1 MNALEIIAQDLFDKV
16 RSRFTNLQMGD
27 ESGAVTL
34 DPKEARMFDFDF
46 ILEGNNLGRVSISI
60 NNIGS
65 LKVFYSQGIVEGI
78 DHVSAGLW
86 YDFLKEMRGF
96 AKRRLL
102 RFDARDISKDF
113 LDQNDFQFLAQN
125 GSPQENAM
133 QESNYYGSSMSSYR
147 KLENTKLILRHSKAV
162 DENVV
167 GGRSRHVKAIFIE
180 NEAGERFKYP
190 FIHLAGAKAMQ
201 RHVSNGGNP
210 FDQAGQAITTM
221 SEHIIKLGSFK
232 RHVGNAQNLTTEAV
246 GILDRASSKL
256 SQLRSTMEAI
266 SKQKN
271 YEAWRENLETTPL
284 SQIEEL
290 DETTLADFKSKF
302 TVSSFKDDLAQY
314 FPLLNSIMH
323 ETSVVDLE
331 DVVSEDSKKCC
342 CDEKGEEECPVHGEQ
357 KAVKE
362 NTVDEGSA
370 HGYNVVKWYEKHDG
384 DQIKLC
390 RWLKK
395 EAGLPKDA
403 DVYFDDADLVYGDK
417 TIVPDALINPK
428 LKFNDLLTAV
438 VHASGSGQA
447 KQDMGGYYREGT
459 IEAFE
464 SWTDELDPFSPAKLV
479 RESGDQTPEEK
490 HETMKYIV
498 GLNKAIKAG
507 EVQPTPEL
515 EQEFETTLGY
525 LGLPF
530 DQISKAW
537 ERVTG
542 QSKDSGIDPKF
553 KRSAPPMNIDG
564 DEGDDD
570 SDADLDKYKNMAKGG
585 SIGMDKTDFGS
596 GLDEE
601 SQADGQLPIKEIAEV
616 VKSMFDPIAGAFPR
630 GETGVKTHIA
640 VKYGESAGDLAEQL
654 CQYLIQK
661 HSDNK
666 QMEAIRRLS
675 GLPPLTEAEK
685 KKWVQDAVKGIKKGA
700 LSKQEGKKKGEKFSK
715 SELKSL
721 KKSGT
726 PLEKKRANFAL
737 NIQKKK

>member
-27 ESGAVTL
+27 QSGAVTL

-201 RHVSNGGNP
+201 RHVANGGTP
-210 FDQAGQAITTM
+210 FDQAGQTITTM

-232 RHVGNAQNLTTEAV
+232 RHVGNNQNLTTEAV

-256 SQLRSTMEAI
+256 TQLRNTMEAI
-266 SKQKN
+266 GKQKN
-271 YEAWRENLETTPL
+271 YEAWMESLDSSPL
-284 SQIEEL
+284 VQVTEL

-302 TVSSFKDDLAQY
+302 TISSFKDDLAQY
-314 FPLLNSIMH
+314 FPLLNGIMH
-323 ETSVVDLE
+323 ETSVVELE
-331 DVVSEDSKKCC
+331 DLVGEAKETCT
-342 CDEKGEEECPVHGEQ
+342 CDMEGGQDECPVHGEGNEE
-357 KAVKE
+357 A
-362 NTVDEGSA
+362 
-370 HGYNVVKWYEKHDG
+370 
-384 DQIKLC
+384 
-390 RWLKK
+390 KK
-395 EAGLPKDA
+395 EGA
-403 DVYFDDADLVYGDK
+403 F
-417 TIVPDALINPK
+417 
-428 LKFNDLLTAV
+428 
-438 VHASGSGQA
+438 
-447 KQDMGGYYREGT
+447 
-459 IEAFE
+459 EAFE

-498 GLNKAIKAG
+498 DLNKAIKAG

-515 EQEFETTLGY
+515 EKEFENTLGY

-530 DQISKAW
+530 DQITKAW

-542 QSKDSGIDPKF
+542 QSKDTGLDPKY
-553 KRSAPPMNIDG
+553 KKPAPPMDMG
-564 DEGDDD
+564 SEEGEDEVDPDV
-570 SDADLDKYKNMAKGG
+570 AKYKSMAKSGRVG
-585 SIGMDKTDFGS
+585 QDQTGFGA

-601 SQADGQLPIKEIAEV
+601 SEAGPLPIKEIAEV

-630 GETGVKTHIA
+630 GETGVATHIG
-640 VKYGESAGDLAEQL
+640 VKYGDSAGELAEKL
-654 CQYLIQK
+654 CNYLIQK

-675 GLPPLTEAEK
+675 GLT
-685 KKWVQDAVKGIKKGA
+685 
-700 LSKQEGKKKGEKFSK
+700 S
-715 SELKSL
+715 
-721 KKSGT
+721 
-726 PLEKKRANFAL
+726 
-737 NIQKKK
+737 

>member
-27 ESGAVTL
+27 ETGGVTL

-78 DHVSAGLW
+78 DHVSAGQW
-86 YDFLKEMRGF
+86 YDFLKEMRAF

-201 RHVSNGGNP
+201 RHVANGGNP

-246 GILDRASSKL
+246 GILDRASDKL
-256 SQLRSTMEAI
+256 SQLRYTMEAI

-271 YEAWRENLETTPL
+271 YEAWLESLEATPI

-323 ETSVVDLE
+323 ENGELDLADAVTE
-331 DVVSEDSKKCC
+331 DPDDDTV
-342 CDEKGEEECPVHGEQ
+342 EETTKPQ
-357 KAVKE
+357 
-362 NTVDEGSA
+362 
-370 HGYNVVKWYEKHDG
+370 
-384 DQIKLC
+384 
-390 RWLKK
+390 
-395 EAGLPKDA
+395 DA
-403 DVYFDDADLVYGDK
+403 
-417 TIVPDALINPK
+417 
-428 LKFNDLLTAV
+428 
-438 VHASGSGQA
+438 
-447 KQDMGGYYREGT
+447 M
-459 IEAFE
+459 EAFE
-464 SWTDELDPFSPAKLV
+464 AWTDELDPFSPAKLV
-479 RESGDQTPEEK
+479 REGGDQSPQERQQS
-490 HETMKYIV
+490 MKYIID
-498 GLNKAIKAG
+498 LNKAVKSG
-507 EVQPTPEL
+507 QVQPTPEL
-515 EQEFETTLGY
+515 KQEFEQQLGVY
-525 LGLPF
+525 GLGMR
-530 DQISKAW
+530 DEEIEKAW
-537 ERVTG
+537 QRITG
-542 QSKDSGIDPKF
+542 EKSTPSVDPKLR
-553 KRSAPPMNIDG
+553 KPAPPMDMRG
-564 DEGDDD
+564 MD
-570 SDADLDKYKNMAKGG
+570 SDDEEDPDVTKYQGMAKRG
-585 SIGMDKTDFGS
+585 SIGTDDFGAEL
-596 GLDEE
+596 GEE
-601 SQADGQLPIKEIAEV
+601 ENEMAPQGKPPIKEIAEV

-640 VKYGESAGDLAEQL
+640 VKYGDSAGELAEKL
-654 CQYLIQK
+654 CSYLIQK
-661 HSDNK
+661 HEGQK
-666 QMEAIRRLS
+666 QFEHVMRNAGVKLA
-675 GLPPLTEAEK
+675 EAEK
-685 KKWVQDAVKGIKKGA
+685 VPAKVRNGIMKYGKKGMKDSA
-700 LSKQEGKKKGEKFSK
+700 DAGKKGKD
-715 SELKSL
+715 
-721 KKSGT
+721 
-726 PLEKKRANFAL
+726 LEPVRAKYN
-737 NIQKKK
+737 KYKD

>member
-27 ESGAVTL
+27 ENGGVTL

-46 ILEGNNLGRVSISI
+46 VLEGNNLGRVSISI

-201 RHVSNGGNP
+201 RHVANGGNP

-221 SEHIIKLGSFK
+221 SEHIIKLGAFK

-246 GILDRASSKL
+246 GILDRASDKL
-256 SQLRSTMEAI
+256 SQLRYTMEAI

-271 YEAWRENLETTPL
+271 YEGWVESLESTPI

-323 ETSVVDLE
+323 ENGELDLADAVTE
-331 DVVSEDSKKCC
+331 DPDDDDTV
-342 CDEKGEEECPVHGEQ
+342 EEITKPQG
-357 KAVKE
+357 A
-362 NTVDEGSA
+362 
-370 HGYNVVKWYEKHDG
+370 
-384 DQIKLC
+384 
-390 RWLKK
+390 
-395 EAGLPKDA
+395 
-403 DVYFDDADLVYGDK
+403 
-417 TIVPDALINPK
+417 
-428 LKFNDLLTAV
+428 
-438 VHASGSGQA
+438 
-447 KQDMGGYYREGT
+447 M
-459 IEAFE
+459 EAFE
-464 SWTDELDPFSPAKLV
+464 AWTDELDPFSPAKLV
-479 RESGDQTPEEK
+479 RESGDQSPQERQQS
-490 HETMKYIV
+490 MKYIID
-498 GLNKAIKAG
+498 LNKAVKAG
-507 EVQPTPEL
+507 QVQPTPEL
-515 EQEFETTLGY
+515 KQEFEQQLGVY
-525 LGLPF
+525 GF
-530 DQISKAW
+530 GMRDEEIEKAW
-537 ERVTG
+537 QRITG
-542 QSKDSGIDPKF
+542 EKSTPSVDPKLR
-553 KRSAPPMNIDG
+553 KPAPPMDMRG
-564 DEGDDD
+564 MD
-570 SDADLDKYKNMAKGG
+570 SDDEVDPDIAKYQGMAKRG
-585 SIGMDKTDFGS
+585 SIGTDDFGAEL
-596 GLDEE
+596 GEE
-601 SQADGQLPIKEIAEV
+601 DGEMAPQGKPPIKEIAEV

-640 VKYGESAGDLAEQL
+640 VKYGDSAGELAEKL
-654 CQYLIQK
+654 CTYLIQK
-661 HSDNK
+661 HGDNQ

-675 GLPPLTEAEK
+675 GLPVMEK
-685 KKWVQDAVKGIKKGA
+685 KNWMKDAFSKNKGKLHKELGVKQGEKIPASKLAIKK
-700 LSKQEGKKKGEKFSK
+700 SDSTTVKKEKTLAK
-715 SELKSL
+715 TARKIAN
-721 KKSGT
+721 KK
-726 PLEKKRANFAL
+726 
-737 NIQKKK
+737 